1 MTRNVT
7 EDVVKTAEA
16 VAVLYAKWPAFRTWM
31 EGRMSHRGSSH
42 NGARQA
48 PLSAQN
54 VGPDERDAFLGC
66 WYERAGEAWT
76 AVGELADFATDPAP
90 VLGYVAAGRSR
101 NARTYRMSSV
111 LRGLA
116 RTSVLLGGTLYR
128 LERELHR
135 TDRHKPRWRL
145 VRASAEHSDE
155 DAAS

>member
-7 EDVVKTAEA
+7 EDVVKTDEA

-54 VGPDERDAFLGC
+54 VGPDERDAFLGY
-66 WYERAGEAWT
+66 WHERAGEAWT
-76 AVGELADFATDPAP
+76 TVGELADFATDPAP
-90 VLGYVAAGRSR
+90 VLGYVAAGQSR
-101 NARTYRMSSV
+101 HARIYRTSSV

-116 RTSVLLGGTLYR
+116 RTPVPLGGTLYR
-128 LERELHR
+128 LERERHR

>member
-1 MTRNVT
+1 MTRNAT
-7 EDVVKTAEA
+7 GDVVKTAEA
-16 VAVLYAKWPAFRTWM
+16 VAVLYAKWPAFRMWM
-31 EGRMSHRGSSH
+31 EGRMSHRGSSR

-66 WYERAGEAWT
+66 WHERAGEAWT
-76 AVGELADFATDPAP
+76 TVGELADFATDPAP
-90 VLGYVAAGRSR
+90 VLGYVAAGQSR
-101 NARTYRMSSV
+101 HARIYRTSSV

-116 RTSVLLGGTLYR
+116 RTPVPLGGTLYR
-128 LERELHR
+128 LERERHW

>member
-54 VGPDERDAFLGC
+54 VGPDERDAFLGY
-66 WYERAGEAWT
+66 WHERAGEAWT
-76 AVGELADFATDPAP
+76 TVGELADFATDPAP
-90 VLGYVAAGRSR
+90 VLGYVAAGQSR
-101 NARTYRMSSV
+101 NARIYRTSSV

-116 RTSVLLGGTLYR
+116 RTPVPLGGTLYR
-128 LERELHR
+128 LERERHR